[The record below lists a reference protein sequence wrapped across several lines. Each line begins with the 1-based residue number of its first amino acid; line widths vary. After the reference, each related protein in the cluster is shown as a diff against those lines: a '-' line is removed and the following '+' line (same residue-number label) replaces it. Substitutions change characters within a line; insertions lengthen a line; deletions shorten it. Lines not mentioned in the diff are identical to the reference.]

1 MTNPSVL
8 KNILYVDDDPDLQK
22 IVQLSLQSKGE
33 FTVQVC
39 DSGMEAIAKVKES
52 QPDLII
58 LDVVMREMDGPE
70 TLLELQK
77 LPEAADI
84 PVIFMTSRVRPEK
97 VKRYKEIGAVGVIE
111 KPFQPRKLADQVRK
125 LWNQMD

>member
-1 MTNPSVL
+1 MTNPSEL

-22 IVQLSLQSKGE
+22 IVQLSLQAKGE

-52 QPDLII
+52 PPDLII
-58 LDVVMREMDGPE
+58 LDVIMREMDGPE
-70 TLLELQK
+70 TLLELRK
-77 LPEAADI
+77 LPEAADVPI
-84 PVIFMTSRVRPEK
+84 IFMTSRVRPEK

-125 LWNQMD
+125 LWNQVE